1 MNKAMTETVASTKTS
16 DFDIERIRADFPTLH
31 QDVNGQPLVYL
42 DNGASTQKPQCVI
55 DTIKRYYE
63 VDNSNVHRG
72 IHTLSQRAT
81 DQFEAGRITV
91 QKFINA
97 ESDAEI
103 IFTSGTTESIN
114 LVAQSYARTFL
125 HAGDEVLISAME
137 HHSNIVPWQLLEQQ
151 IGIKLVVA
159 PIDKQGN
166 FLFDDYKAL
175 LSEKTKL
182 VAITQLSNALGT
194 ITPLKEIINAA
205 KTVGAKTLVDGAQAI
220 AHTKVDVSD
229 LDCDFYA
236 FSGHKI
242 FSPTGIGVL
251 YGKRDLLEAM
261 PPYQGGGE
269 MIKVVSFSGSTY
281 NEVPHKFEAGTPNI
295 AGVIGLAQGIDY
307 VSDIGIE
314 NIADYE
320 HDLLQYGTE
329 KLLEI
334 EGLKLIGTA
343 DNKASILS
351 FQIDGVHASDLG
363 TLLDHQGVAI
373 RVGHH
378 CAMPVMEFFG
388 VDATARASLAFY
400 NTKQDIDRL
409 VAAIK
414 RALLMLK

>member
-1 MNKAMTETVASTKTS
+1 MNQVAANTNIMS
-16 DFDIERIRADFPTLH
+16 FDVDKVRKDFPTLH
-31 QDVNGQPLVYL
+31 QQVSGHDLVYL
-42 DNGASTQKPQCVI
+42 DNGASTQKPQQVI
-55 DTIKRYYE
+55 DKIKAYYE
-63 VDNSNVHRG
+63 QDNSNVHRG

-81 DQFEAGRITV
+81 DQFEAARITV

-97 ESDAEI
+97 SSDSEI

-114 LVAQSYARTFL
+114 LVSNSFGRAFL
-125 HAGDEVLISAME
+125 KAGDEVLISAME

-159 PIDKQGN
+159 PIDLNGN
-166 FLFDDYKAL
+166 FLFEDFKAL

-194 ITPLKEIINAA
+194 ITPIKQIIAA
-205 KTVGAKTLVDGAQAI
+205 AQAVGAKTLVDGAQAI
-220 AHTKVDVSD
+220 AHTKVDVQD

-242 FSPTGIGVL
+242 FSPTGVGVL
-251 YGKRDLLEAM
+251 FGKRELLDAM

-295 AGVIGLAQGIDY
+295 AGVIGMAAGLDYVDTLGID
-307 VSDIGIE
+307 
-314 NIADYE
+314 NIAAYE
-320 HDLLQYGTE
+320 HE
-329 KLLEI
+329 LLEYGSQQLLGI
-334 EGLKLIGTA
+334 EGLRLIGA
-343 DNKASILS
+343 AERKASILS
-351 FQIDGVHASDLG
+351 FQIDGIHASDLG
-363 TLLDHQGVAI
+363 TLLDHQGIAI

-378 CAMPVMEFFG
+378 CAMPVMKFFG

-400 NTKQDIDRL
+400 NTTHDIDAL
-409 VAAIK
+409 VAAINK
-414 RALLMLK
+414 ATMILG

>member
-1 MNKAMTETVASTKTS
+1 MNNVVTNTTLASLEIEKA
-16 DFDIERIRADFPTLH
+16 RADFPTLH
-31 QDVNGQPLVYL
+31 QQVNGNPLVYL

-55 DTIKRYYE
+55 DTIKHYYE
-63 VDNSNVHRG
+63 ADNSNVHRG

-81 DQFEAGRITV
+81 DQFEAARISV
-91 QKFINA
+91 QQFINA
-97 ESDAEI
+97 ESDSEI
-103 IFTSGTTESIN
+103 VFTSGTTESIN
-114 LVAQSYARTFL
+114 LVAQSYGRAFL
-125 HAGDEVLISAME
+125 KAGDEVVISAME

-166 FLFDDYKAL
+166 FLFDEYQKRLNA
-175 LSEKTKL
+175 KTKL
-182 VAITQLSNALGT
+182 VAVTQLSNALGT
-194 ITPLKEIINAA
+194 ITPLKEILKAA
-205 KTVGAKTLVDGAQAI
+205 RAIGAKTLVDGAQAI
-220 AHTKVDVSD
+220 AHTQVDVQE

-251 YGKRDLLEAM
+251 YGKRALLDDM

-295 AGVIGLAQGIDY
+295 AGVIGLAKGIQY
-307 VSDIGIE
+307 VSDIGI
-314 NIADYE
+314 NRIAAYE
-320 HDLLQYGTE
+320 HELLDYGTQKLLQ
-329 KLLEI
+329 I

-343 DNKASILS
+343 TEKASILS

-363 TLLDHQGVAI
+363 TLLDHQGIAI

-400 NTKQDIDRL
+400 NNKADIDAL
-409 VAAIK
+409 VSAID
-414 RALLMLK
+414 RAVSMLR